1 MVTKQKRSASGLSFL
16 QHVSIDVIVMAQM
29 SATISMDGTTQVTML
44 CLWSQLSAVNRF

>member
-1 MVTKQKRSASGLSFL
+1 MVTKQKRSASGLSL
-16 QHVSIDVIVMAQM
+16 QHVLIDVIVMAQM